1 MLGRSVFEHCVSYDF
16 NHDNCLLF
24 KQTIKSLKLYV
35 FVVRWRNQITWI
47 QIETWN
53 FRYSYYYYRYLI
65 TGIFPHSWLIT
76 GFVVRVTRRMS
87 NMEQELLTLPEHMSS
102 TLVFGG
108 VRVTRSL
115 VLCVVFCRK
124 VFVFLSFFLFAIVL
138 SVLLWITSSDYSFG
152 ILIFVWSEK
161 HKSAFEQKFPFQS
174 SHLSNLL
181 FVNNQENKL
190 FIPLW
195 V

>member
-1 MLGRSVFEHCVSYDF
+1 MNTNWNLKFQIFLLLLSLSNHRDISSFMTYHWVCSKSNSTDVKYGVGTAYPSEHLSSPTFVS
-16 NHDNCLLF
+16 
-24 KQTIKSLKLYV
+24 
-35 FVVRWRNQITWI
+35 W
-47 QIETWN
+47 
-53 FRYSYYYYRYLI
+53 
-65 TGIFPHSWLIT
+65 
-76 GFVVRVTRRMS
+76 VRVV
-87 NMEQELLTLPEHMSS
+87 Q
-102 TLVFGG
+102 
-108 VRVTRSL
+108 SL